1 MMEVVVAP
9 EACFFVFIHKGLNR
23 RTAVPEAGV
32 RNLSF
37 KTPSFYHGVGCNS
50 ATVYIGSS
58 FFLLALHLLFCYPAI
73 NPFQDYMVMF
83 LKHLFLLVSEDVG
96 VSSSRIG
103 DFRVITTSTDD
114 STVMKVNVEVS
125 GTKTRAIFDD
135 VFDRM
140 VEAAQP
146 IPGFRRVKGGNIF
159 YALATSV
166 LVIHSSSALGLLDNA
181 VITPPV
187 FLELSVYFFC
197 YCLSIAS
204 NECLNFL
211 ACICCW
217 ANYVDHWGTA
227 GKTPNI
233 PRDILLE
240 ILGASRVYKE
250 VIKKVINSAMAE
262 YVDKEGLKVGKDLR
276 VEQSFEDLEEAFSPG
291 EKFSFDAV
299 LRLQSGAD

>member
-9 EACFFVFIHKGLNR
+9 EASFFVFIHKGLNR
-23 RTAVPEAGV
+23 RTAVPEAAV

-50 ATVYIGSS
+50 ATGCIGRRRTCRSS
-58 FFLLALHLLFCYPAI
+58 QPVHA
-73 NPFQDYMVMF
+73 
-83 LKHLFLLVSEDVG
+83 LVSEDVG

-125 GTKTRAIFDD
+125 GTKTRAIFDV

-146 IPGFRRVKGGNIF
+146 IPGFRRVKG
-159 YALATSV
+159 
-166 LVIHSSSALGLLDNA
+166 

>member
-9 EACFFVFIHKGLNR
+9 EASFFVFIHKGLNR
-23 RTAVPEAGV
+23 RTAVPEAAV

-50 ATVYIGSS
+50 ATGCIGRRRTCRSS
-58 FFLLALHLLFCYPAI
+58 QPVHA
-73 NPFQDYMVMF
+73 
-83 LKHLFLLVSEDVG
+83 LVSEDVG

-125 GTKTRAIFDD
+125 GTKTRAIFDV

>member
-146 IPGFRRVKGGNIF
+146 IPGFRRVKG
-159 YALATSV
+159 
-166 LVIHSSSALGLLDNA
+166 